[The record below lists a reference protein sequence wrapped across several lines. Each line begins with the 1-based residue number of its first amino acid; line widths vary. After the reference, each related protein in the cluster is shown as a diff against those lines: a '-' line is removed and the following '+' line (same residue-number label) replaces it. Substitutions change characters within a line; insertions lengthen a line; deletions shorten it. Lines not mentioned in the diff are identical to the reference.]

1 MSEFSST
8 IQNADWKVEKHA
20 PGTSERCTPRRG
32 ALHA

>member
-20 PGTSERCTPRRG
+20 PVIEAPDSAKAG
-32 ALHA
+32 